1 MSTRITLFQSSIKEY
16 SLYQETLHAPIHREG
31 FRVFYPVH
39 LEVCLRDMD
48 LNIELPDDLSI
59 KLTKAV
65 LGGL

>member
-1 MSTRITLFQSSIKEY
+1 MSTRITLFQSSTEES
-16 SLYQETLHAPIHREG
+16 SLYQETLHEPIHREG

-39 LEVCLRDMD
+39 LEVCRHDID